1 MEKVD
6 ILMATYNG
14 EKYIEEQIQSILNQ
28 TYKEF
33 RLLISDDC
41 SNDGTRVILNE
52 FAKKDNRIILF
63 FQDENLGVVRNFEFL
78 LEKVENEYFMF
89 SDQDDFWYDNK
100 IEQSLK
106 KVKES
111 DADLVYTDLEVVDS
125 NLKLINKSFWDLKSL
140 RHKIEK
146 YNNFEA
152 IYLNNFV
159 TGCTILCKKSWISKV
174 LPIPKNSKY
183 ILHDYWFSIIVSSN
197 GKIEYIDKPLI
208 KYRQHY
214 NNSVGTKTI
223 SETLDKLEDIRNL
236 FLEVKLDHFKVFVEN
251 SNKFSKEINKL
262 SEKSL
267 EYFKILEKTR
277 YINLS
282 KLGMFFKLYKY
293 ETKSYKM
300 KNLLILHF
308 PILAKIIFKFAY
320 KKRV

>member
-14 EKYIEEQIQSILNQ
+14 EKYIKEQIQSILNQ

-41 SNDGTRVILNE
+41 SNDGTREILNE

-63 FQDENLGVVRNFEFL
+63 FQDENLGVVKNFEFL

-89 SDQDDFWYDNK
+89 SDQDDFWYDEK

-106 KVKES
+106 KMKES

-140 RHKIEK
+140 RYKIEK

-214 NNSVGTKTI
+214 NNSVGTKTV

-251 SNKFSKEINKL
+251 SNKFNKEINKL

-282 KLGMFFKLYKY
+282 KIGMFFKLYKY
-293 ETKSYKM
+293 ETNSYKM

-308 PILAKIIFKFAY
+308 PILAKIIFKFTY

>member
-41 SNDGTRVILNE
+41 STDETKSILKK
-52 FAKKDNRIILF
+52 FAKKDDRIILF
-63 FQDENLGVVRNFEFL
+63 FQDENLGVVKNFEFL
-78 LEKVENEYFMF
+78 LKKVENEYFMF
-89 SDQDDFWYDNK
+89 SDQDDYWDEDK
-100 IEQSLK
+100 IEQSLEK
-106 KVKES
+106 IKES
-111 DADLVYTDLEVVDS
+111 DADLVYTDLEVVDLD
-125 NLKLINKSFWDLKSL
+125 LKLINKSFWDLKAL
-140 RHKIEK
+140 RYKIEK
-146 YNNFEA
+146 YNNFDA
-152 IYLNNFV
+152 IYLNNFI
-159 TGCTILCKKSWISKV
+159 TGCTILCKKCWISKF

-183 ILHDYWFSIIVSSN
+183 ILHDYWVSLIVSNN
-197 GKIEYIDKPLI
+197 GKIAYINKSLI

-223 SETLDKLEDIRNL
+223 SETLDRIEEIRNL
-236 FLEVKLDHFKVFVEN
+236 FIDVKLDHFNVLLEN
-251 SNKFSKEINKL
+251 SNKFSEEINKL

-267 EYFKILEKTR
+267 EYFKILEKTK

-293 ETKSYKM
+293 ETNVYKM

-308 PILAKIIFKFAY
+308 PILAKIIFRFTKV
-320 KKRV
+320 KK